1 MFYIVVNYYGINDAK
16 LPLSLAYQW
25 FRAMTDNVRPRD
37 RSQRVIR
44 RVAFRRRATV
54 QLIVAHRVVQVDQ
67 ENRLGVHLLTVVR
80 RRRRRVR
87 VVFRAGQIVVVV
99 VVVVGLR
106 LEVRPVFDDVQLILD
121 SFKTEKLFQKD
132 NTVCWYSQIYI
143 IRSVHN
149 V

>member
-1 MFYIVVNYYGINDAK
+1 MFYIVVVDCCGINDAK
-16 LPLSLAYQW
+16 LPLSPAYQR
-25 FRAMTDNVRPRD
+25 FRAVTDNVRPRD

-99 VVVVGLR
+99 VVGLR

-121 SFKTEKLFQKD
+121 SFKTEQLLQKD
-132 NTVCWYSQIYI
+132 NTVC
-143 IRSVHN
+143 
-149 V
+149 